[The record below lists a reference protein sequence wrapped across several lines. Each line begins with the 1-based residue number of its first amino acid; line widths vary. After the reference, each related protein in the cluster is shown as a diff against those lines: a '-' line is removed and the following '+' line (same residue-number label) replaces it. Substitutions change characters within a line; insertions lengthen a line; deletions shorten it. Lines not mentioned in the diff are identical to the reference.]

1 MADALPSPRPSMVTH
16 HSAQTLSIEGADA
29 LAFAQAQFSSNVQ
42 ALAVGQWQFSA
53 WLDAQGR
60 VLALFHL
67 ARVADDALLVLLRGG
82 DAASMAQSLQRFV
95 FRAKVRLTAHAP
107 RRLGTG
113 PATDTYAV
121 AREGDAY
128 RIGCG
133 GHSLV
138 VGAERDD
145 DAWQLPQVVAGWP
158 WLPDNVLGTLLPP
171 ALSLERL
178 RAVSFDKG
186 CYPGQEI
193 VARLHYRGGHKR
205 HMHCVVLSQYLTGGT
220 LLRHGDE
227 GAAQLLDVAHDGAR
241 TLALAVIDDQ
251 LATSLQNSTFDI
263 TDKRITMHIE
273 ESWSA

>member
-1 MADALPSPRPSMVTH
+1 MTDALPSPRPSMVTH

-29 LAFAQAQFSSNVQ
+29 VAFAQSQFSSNVQ

-67 ARVADDALLVLLRGG
+67 ARAADDALLLLLRGG
-82 DAASMAQSLQRFV
+82 EAAPMAQSLQRFV
-95 FRAKVRLTAHAP
+95 FRAKVRLTAHEP
-107 RRLGTG
+107 RHLGTG
-113 PATDTYAV
+113 PAFDTYAA
-121 AREGDAY
+121 ARENDAY
-128 RIGCG
+128 KLGCG
-133 GHSLV
+133 DHSLL
-138 VGAERDD
+138 VGAERND
-145 DAWQLPQVVAGWP
+145 DAWQAPQVLAGWP

-171 ALSLERL
+171 ALSFERL
-178 RAVSFDKG
+178 QAVSFDKG

-205 HMHCVVLSQYLTGGT
+205 HMHCVVLSHHLTGGT

-227 GAAQLLDVAHDGAR
+227 RAVQLLDVAHDGER

-251 LATSLQNSTFDI
+251 LVTSLENGTVDI
-263 TDKRITMHIE
+263 TDEGITMHIE
-273 ESWSA
+273 KSWSA

>member
-1 MADALPSPRPSMVTH
+1 MADALPSPRPLMVTH

-29 LAFAQAQFSSNVQ
+29 VAFAQSQFTSDVQ

-60 VLALFHL
+60 VLAFFHL
-67 ARVADDALLVLLRGG
+67 ARVAEDALLLLLRGG
-82 DAASMAQSLQRFV
+82 DAAAMAQSLQRYV
-95 FRAKVRLTAHAP
+95 FRAKARLTALAP
-107 RRLGTG
+107 RHLGTG
-113 PATDTYAV
+113 QALNTYAV

-133 GHSLV
+133 DHSLV
-138 VGAERDD
+138 IGAERNDE
-145 DAWQLPQVVAGWP
+145 AWQRPQVVAGWP
-158 WLPDNVLGTLLPP
+158 WLPENVLGTLLPP
-171 ALSLERL
+171 ALSFERL
-178 RAVSFDKG
+178 QAVSFAKG

-220 LLRHGDE
+220 LLRHGDD
-227 GAAQLLDVAHDGAR
+227 GAVQLLDVAHDGAR

-263 TDKRITMHIE
+263 ADEVITMHIE
-273 ESWSA
+273 KSWPA

>member
-1 MADALPSPRPSMVTH
+1 MADALPSPRPSMATH

-29 LAFAQAQFSSNVQ
+29 LAFAQAQFSGNVQ
-42 ALAVGQWQFSA
+42 ALAVGQWQFNA

-67 ARVADDALLVLLRGG
+67 ARVADDALLLLLRGG

-107 RRLGTG
+107 RSLSTG
-113 PATDTYAV
+113 PALDTYAAV
-121 AREGDAY
+121 REGDAY
-128 RIGCG
+128 RLGCG
-133 GHSLV
+133 DHSLV
-138 VGAERDD
+138 VGTSHEDD
-145 DAWQLPQVVAGWP
+145 DWRLPQVLAGWP
-158 WLPDNVLGTLLPP
+158 WLPADALGALLPP

-205 HMHCVVLSQYLTGGT
+205 HMHCVVLSQHLTGGT
-220 LLRHGDE
+220 FLRHGDK
-227 GAAQLLDVAHDGAR
+227 GAVQLLDVVNDGSR
-241 TLALAVIDDQ
+241 CLALAVIDDE
-251 LATSLQNSTFDI
+251 LAGALENSTFDI
-263 TDKRITMHIE
+263 VDNVITMHIE
-273 ESWSA
+273 HSWSA

>member
-1 MADALPSPRPSMVTH
+1 MVTH

-29 LAFAQAQFSSNVQ
+29 VAFAQSQFSGNVQ
-42 ALAVGQWQFSA
+42 ALAVGQWQFNA

-82 DAASMAQSLQRFV
+82 EAASMVQSLQRFV
-95 FRAKVRLTAHAP
+95 FRAKVRLTAHMP
-107 RRLGTG
+107 RHLGTG
-113 PATDTYAV
+113 PAMETYAV
-121 AREGDAY
+121 AREDDAY
-128 RIGCG
+128 RMGCG
-133 GHSLV
+133 DHSLV
-138 VGAERDD
+138 VGADRND
-145 DAWQLPQVVAGWP
+145 DAWQLPQVLAGWP

-227 GAAQLLDVAHDGAR
+227 GTVQLLDVAHDGAR
-241 TLALAVIDDQ
+241 VLALAVVDDQ
-251 LATSLQNSTFDI
+251 LVTSLQNSTFDI
-263 TDKRITMHIE
+263 TDKRITIHVE